1 MMLSRRVSVPQLSED
16 FARWRGDD
24 VTKLVFKA
32 LGMAAQA
39 QKDEWDRASWGGG
52 VVRAPELERLLIEL
66 RVRADSYAALEAM
79 TAEDLMTWLGIEQD
93 AE

>member
-1 MMLSRRVSVPQLSED
+1 MPQLNED
-16 FARWRGDD
+16 FARWRDD
-24 VTKLVFKA
+24 AVTRMVFKA

-39 QKDEWDRASWGGG
+39 QKEEWDRASWGGG

-79 TAEDLMTWLGIEQD
+79 TADDLMTWLGIEQD

>member
-1 MMLSRRVSVPQLSED
+1 MLQLNED
-16 FARWRGDD
+16 FARWRDDD

-32 LGMAAQA
+32 LGMAAVA

-52 VVRAPELERLLIEL
+52 VVRGPDLERLLIEL

-79 TAEDLMTWLGIEQD
+79 TVQDLMTWLGIETD
-93 AE
+93 D